1 MKFKLI
7 YSTLHILI
15 NEKGLHRCEP
25 FSFSLSTKQISAVSL
40 QEKTSAFA
48 NSQKPKAKNMNN
60 SEITKEDIIRALST
74 VQEPDLKQDM
84 ITLNMIKDIEVG
96 VGEVRFTVI
105 LTTPACPLKERIRK
119 ECTDAIHTHVDVEL
133 SVVIDMT
140 SNVTS
145 SRMGGTLL
153 PNVKNIIAIASGK
166 GGVGKSTVTANL
178 AMALKQSGAKVGI
191 IDADIS
197 GPSIPV
203 MFGAEDMQPMVNQV
217 DSKNMIQPIMQYG
230 IKMISMGF
238 LAPQDNPVPWRG
250 PMATQALRQFFN
262 DTDWGELD
270 YLLIDLPPGTSDI
283 HLSLVQL
290 VPVTGAVIVT
300 TPQKVALSDA
310 TKGLMF
316 FRQPQ
321 INVPVLGV
329 IENMA
334 YFTPEELP
342 DNKYYIFGKDGGK
355 NLAIKYE
362 TQLLGEIPIVQ
373 SIREAGDEGRPAVM
387 TEGVVA
393 EIFKNSAELLAQ
405 QVAIRNATQEK
416 TQTVQVKV

>member
-1 MKFKLI
+1 MSNL
-7 YSTLHILI
+7 
-15 NEKGLHRCEP
+15 
-25 FSFSLSTKQISAVSL
+25 
-40 QEKTSAFA
+40 
-48 NSQKPKAKNMNN
+48 
-60 SEITKEDIIRALST
+60 EITNQDIIRALST
-74 VQEPDLKQDM
+74 VQEPDLKQDL
-84 ITLNMIKDIEVG
+84 ITLNMIKDIELG

-119 ECTDAIHTHVDVEL
+119 ECTDAIHTHVDANL
-133 SVVIDMT
+133 SVVVEMT

-217 DSKNMIQPIMQYG
+217 DGKNMIQPIMQYG

-250 PMATQALRQFFN
+250 PMATQALRQFFS

-300 TPQKVALSDA
+300 TPQKVALADA

-321 INVPVLGV
+321 INVPILGV

-334 YFTPEELP
+334 YFTPAELP
-342 DNKYYIFGKDGGK
+342 DNQYFIFGKDGGK
-355 NLAIKYE
+355 NLATKYD

-387 TEGVVA
+387 SEGIVS
-393 EIFKNSAELLAQ
+393 EIFRNSAELLAQ
-405 QVAIRNATQEK
+405 QVAIRNATKDK
-416 TQTVQVKV
+416 TMPVQVRV